1 MKKATPDQKSS
12 PLLSNK
18 DTSAA
23 TQRNQIIA
31 LINKHQSAN
40 TPEIRMAGIIAPAP
54 RIFELRQQGYK
65 IEKVLE
71 RYTDEEGKI
80 HSGVVRYYFAHNP
93 PANDSK
99 SEVVIAA

>member
-1 MKKATPDQKSS
+1 MKKATPNDQSS
-12 PLLSNK
+12 LLLNSK

-40 TPEIRMAGIIAPAP
+40 TPEIRRTGIMAPAP

-71 RYTDEEGKI
+71 RYIDEEGKT
-80 HSGVVRYYFAHNP
+80 HSGVARYYFAHNP
-93 PANDSK
+93 PANDDN
-99 SEVVIAA
+99 SEAAA